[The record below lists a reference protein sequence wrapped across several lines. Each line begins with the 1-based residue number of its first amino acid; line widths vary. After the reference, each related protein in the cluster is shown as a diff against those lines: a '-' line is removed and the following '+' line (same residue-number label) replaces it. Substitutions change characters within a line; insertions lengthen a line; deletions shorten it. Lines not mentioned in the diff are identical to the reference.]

1 MEVNYF
7 AVLVMTVFAI
17 ALGSVWYGPLFGRLW
32 MQFMGAMDAK
42 GSMLISKEEMK
53 RKQQQMGPWYAIQA
67 VLSFVTMWVLASVVA
82 MWPAHHGLLAAF
94 TMWLGFVMPTVGSGL
109 IWDEMGSK
117 ERLQRFGITATYQLI
132 LLLISGYLFT
142 IWK

>member
-1 MEVNYF
+1 MEINYF

-17 ALGSVWYGPLFGRLW
+17 ALGTVWYGPLFGKLW

-42 GSMLISKEEMK
+42 GNMLISKEEMK

-67 VLSFVTMWVLASVVA
+67 VLSFATMWVLAWVVA
-82 MWPAHHGLLAAF
+82 MWPTYHGLLAAF
-94 TMWLGFVMPTVGSGL
+94 IMWLGFVMPTIGSGL
-109 IWDEMGSK
+109 IWDEMANK
-117 ERLQRFGITATYQLI
+117 ERLQRFAITATYQLI